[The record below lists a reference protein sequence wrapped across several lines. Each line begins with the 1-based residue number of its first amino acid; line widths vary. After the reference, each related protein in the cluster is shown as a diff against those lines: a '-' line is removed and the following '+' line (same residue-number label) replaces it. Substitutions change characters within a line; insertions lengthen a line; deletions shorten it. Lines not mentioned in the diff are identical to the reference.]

1 MLSKPSHLYRR
12 TCGLVPKTQ
21 VCSRRLSLPRVQ
33 PSRGLPSQDD
43 GFGVS
48 IDGFSAEAML
58 GMDADFAQ
66 SADMDAATS
75 VTDAVTQSAPTAAA
89 AATTLPIDF
98 GNIVSSL
105 DVGVSNM
112 LQGLPEPLQGVLST
126 VAHDI
131 IGLMSLDISF
141 AGGLRLAALYY
152 MLFTRPSPISAIV
165 DYYILRPVSQLAGA
179 KFSEND
185 FTLRDRLGNGNYG
198 QGMCVCVI
206 LFDCFY
212 DIF

>member
-12 TCGLVPKTQ
+12 TCGLFPKTQ

-33 PSRGLPSQDD
+33 PSRGLPAQDD
-43 GFGVS
+43 GFGVPM
-48 IDGFSAEAML
+48 DGFSAEFML
-58 GMDADFAQ
+58 GVDADIAQ
-66 SADMDAATS
+66 TADMDAAAS
-75 VTDAVTQSAPTAAA
+75 VTDAVTQAAPAA

-105 DVGVSNM
+105 DIGVSNM
-112 LQGLPEPLQGVLST
+112 LQGLPEPLQGALLT

-152 MLFTRPSPISAIV
+152 VLFTRPSPISAII
-165 DYYILRPVSQLAGA
+165 DYYILRPVSQLTGA
-179 KFSEND
+179 TFSEND

-198 QGMCVCVI
+198 QGMCVVFCLVVSMISFDVI
-206 LFDCFY
+206 
-212 DIF
+212 